1 LCRGNENGIISFF
14 IGVGSVQDIIKSRRL
29 YDILYNSL
37 GNLGQPCVGVDFLY
51 NIKEVLLGRWL
62 DGDESRLCWKLFCI
76 HKIIFYDEL
85 RVSPCKS
92 EKKVFFWDREKLF
105 FLADADTCAGRD
117 RGVPTLA
124 AAGGWLLQG
133 GPHNL

>member
-1 LCRGNENGIISFF
+1 M
-14 IGVGSVQDIIKSRRL
+14 
-29 YDILYNSL
+29 
-37 GNLGQPCVGVDFLY
+37 
-51 NIKEVLLGRWL
+51 
-62 DGDESRLCWKLFCI
+62 CI
-76 HKIIFYDEL
+76 HKIIFYDRF

-92 EKKVFFWDREKLF
+92 EKKLFFLEDKKVF

-133 GPHNL
+133 VNNNLLHIKNPVPVVVNSIQTLYLYLATGLTDGPGGFFHLFVPRGNLHKVPLKSQFGILMSVL